1 MNERRASEREAPLA
15 GLGSARRQGVSAQ
28 RKSRWLLGFSLVL
41 AGVLLFLS
49 FRGVHWEEM
58 VGAIRRCTPAY
69 LALAFLTISIS
80 YFARGLR
87 WRLLLVRDRP
97 VSPITAFWA
106 TMVGYVGNSFLPA
119 RAGDV
124 LRPLAISRATG
135 IRASYALATVV
146 TERIIDTL
154 ALVVLSVVASRSLAA
169 IPFWLNGAT
178 AIMASVSLLLIAGAA
193 LAPRLWPLLIH
204 ALGRVGL
211 PNAFSERLDSVIST
225 FILGMRALRR
235 PRTALGFLVYTAVIW
250 TLDILTA
257 LEMAWAL
264 HLPLLWQEALLLL
277 VALGLGS
284 AAPSTPGYVGI
295 FQFVA
300 VTVLV
305 PFGISHSQAFAY
317 ILIFQAVT
325 YGAVLIWGGG
335 GGWRS
340 LYPRQSGRGDEW
352 AREQEAA

>member
-1 MNERRASEREAPLA
+1 MRISEGDAPLV
-15 GLGSARRQGVSAQ
+15 LDDRVRRRGVAAQ
-28 RKSRWLLGFSLVL
+28 RGSRWLFGFSLLL

-49 FRGVHWEEM
+49 FRGVRWAEM

-69 LALAFLTISIS
+69 LALAFLTISVS

-87 WRLLLVRDRP
+87 WRLLLMRERP

-124 LRPLAISRATG
+124 LRPLAINRATG

-154 ALVVLSVVASRSLAA
+154 ALVVLSVVASRSLTA
-169 IPFWLNGAT
+169 IPPWLHGAT
-178 AIMASVSLLLIAGAA
+178 AIMAGVSLLLIAAAA
-193 LAPRLWPLLIH
+193 LAPRLWPLLCR
-204 ALGRVGL
+204 ALRRFGL
-211 PNAFSERLDSVIST
+211 PEAFSTRLDGVVNT
-225 FILGMRALRR
+225 FMLGMRALRR
-235 PRTALGFLVYTAVIW
+235 PRTALGFLAFTAVIW
-250 TLDILTA
+250 TLDVLTA

-264 HLPLLWQEALLLL
+264 HLPLRWQEALLLL

-325 YGAVLIWGGG
+325 YGAVLLWGGG

-340 LYPRQSGRGDEW
+340 LSLGRSGRSDEW
-352 AREQEAA
+352 MRQQEVA